1 MEATNSASFLVM
13 SEVNSNSE
21 ANKRRVRLS
30 RKDATRPQ
38 DASAEKQAPAI
49 TAGDPDQLVT
59 LTSARTEFE
68 GSLMRSVLEDAGIR
82 ARVFATSAT
91 GLQWEGGYTD
101 PIKVQVRRADLV
113 KAAAV
118 LKKNKQ
124 DSVDLDW
131 ADVDVGEM
139 EPGAPPV
146 PFGKTTFWERRAKR
160 RRLARI
166 GFTLLTAG
174 LLVAWIGQQA
184 AIPVALFTGAAVIAY
199 WDGDPSGGRY
209 S

>member
-1 MEATNSASFLVM
+1 M
-13 SEVNSNSE
+13 SE
-21 ANKRRVRLS
+21 ANPNSDAGKRRVRHS
-30 RKDATRPQ
+30 RKDAAPIAGT
-38 DASAEKQAPAI
+38 ATEKPAPAI

-82 ARVFATSAT
+82 ARVFATSAA

-113 KAAAV
+113 KAAQV

-131 ADVDVGEM
+131 ADIDVGEM
-139 EPGAPPV
+139 EPGAPPA

-160 RRLARI
+160 RRVARL
-166 GFTLLTAG
+166 GFTLLAASM
-174 LLVAWIGQQA
+174 LIAFIGQQA

-199 WDGDPSGGRY
+199 WDGDPSGNRY
-209 S
+209 SS

>member
-1 MEATNSASFLVM
+1 MAEANSNPEATN
-13 SEVNSNSE
+13 
-21 ANKRRVRLS
+21 KRRMRHA
-30 RKDATRPQ
+30 RKDAAT
-38 DASAEKQAPAI
+38 DGSVAGENAAPAI
-49 TAGDPDQLVT
+49 TAGDPDQLIT

-82 ARVFATSAT
+82 ARVFATSAA

-101 PIKVQVRRADLV
+101 PIKVQVRRADLI

-146 PFGKTTFWERRAKR
+146 PFGKTSFWERRAKR
-160 RRLARI
+160 RRMARL

-199 WDGDPSGGRY
+199 WDGDPSGNRY